1 MAYAYD
7 FLLPSHMSWYF
18 VEAFTEYPQV
28 FYYIPHIMWCRWQKS
43 FL

>member
-1 MAYAYD
+1 MVDYGGFNLA
-7 FLLPSHMSWYF
+7 FLKALKK
-18 VEAFTEYPQV
+18 EIKDIEV